1 MNQPQ
6 DIARTVLYLDIGTVN
21 TRVSLFDYRDQSY
34 LFIGAASAATSGGDS
49 NYSIYSGVVDAV
61 RKLERATK
69 RRFLDQN
76 SNFVIPMKLGI
87 TGVDQI
93 GFSYTCTSD
102 PRIALMGLTRTG
114 SLQNLRNLLANTGIR
129 PVVEICAAD
138 GLDISENI
146 DRLLNADPRIVIL
159 AGGTEIGAEKAVYR
173 LGEILMLACKSLTRE
188 QRPEILFMGSALA
201 GQQMERVFSKISD
214 FSYAPNVLEIGSIG
228 HSSLDSLLSVMN
240 RNAEKQV
247 SGLKDLVERSK
258 TTGVPGEFAFGRSV
272 RLMSRLI
279 KENQHVLGIDI
290 GSDHTVVAKAKN
302 LDLSL
307 EVLPLGMG
315 KRITELLNNFE
326 LSELQSWIGFQIKES
341 EVQDYICNK
350 SVYPDLVPG
359 NQYSAQIEQALTRF
373 VLKKCAKEAGMNSI
387 LRDGSLGMVLLCGS
401 VVRNVEDPGD
411 SLLIGMDGLHPFG
424 AVDYF
429 LDMNGLT
436 SAVGALAQLNPIL
449 ISHIMNASTFLNLGK
464 VITPYFNQKNSK
476 IQDGKKFMSVAV
488 RDDAGNVRKFDVP
501 RGRIYRIPLDF
512 GKNYE
517 LDFLKIPKEV
527 SIPGVRTW
535 TPLGFKSGCFG
546 IVFDTRGDA
555 LELPKDR
562 TSQISKLKFWKD
574 ELGPWTIQPS

>member
-6 DIARTVLYLDIGTVN
+6 DLARTVLYLDIGTVN

>member
-129 PVVEICAAD
+129 PVVEICATD

>member
-1 MNQPQ
+1 
-6 DIARTVLYLDIGTVN
+6 
-21 TRVSLFDYRDQSY
+21 
-34 LFIGAASAATSGGDS
+34 
-49 NYSIYSGVVDAV
+49 
-61 RKLERATK
+61 
-69 RRFLDQN
+69 
-76 SNFVIPMKLGI
+76 
-87 TGVDQI
+87 
-93 GFSYTCTSD
+93 
-102 PRIALMGLTRTG
+102 
-114 SLQNLRNLLANTGIR
+114 
-129 PVVEICAAD
+129 
-138 GLDISENI
+138 
-146 DRLLNADPRIVIL
+146 
-159 AGGTEIGAEKAVYR
+159 
-173 LGEILMLACKSLTRE
+173 
-188 QRPEILFMGSALA
+188 
-201 GQQMERVFSKISD
+201 
-214 FSYAPNVLEIGSIG
+214 
-228 HSSLDSLLSVMN
+228 
-240 RNAEKQV
+240 
-247 SGLKDLVERSK
+247 
-258 TTGVPGEFAFGRSV
+258 
-272 RLMSRLI
+272 
-279 KENQHVLGIDI
+279 
-290 GSDHTVVAKAKN
+290 VVAKAKN

-387 LRDGSLGMVLLCGS
+387 FRDGSLGMVLLCGS

>member
-214 FSYAPNVLEIGSIG
+214 FTYAPNVLEIGSIG

-258 TTGVPGEFAFGRSV
+258 TTGVPGEFAFGRSI

>member
-6 DIARTVLYLDIGTVN
+6 DLARTVLYLDIGTVN

-247 SGLKDLVERSK
+247 LGLKDLVERSK

>member
-1 MNQPQ
+1 M
-6 DIARTVLYLDIGTVN
+6 
-21 TRVSLFDYRDQSY
+21 
-34 LFIGAASAATSGGDS
+34 
-49 NYSIYSGVVDAV
+49 
-61 RKLERATK
+61 
-69 RRFLDQN
+69 
-76 SNFVIPMKLGI
+76 
-87 TGVDQI
+87 
-93 GFSYTCTSD
+93 
-102 PRIALMGLTRTG
+102 
-114 SLQNLRNLLANTGIR
+114 
-129 PVVEICAAD
+129 
-138 GLDISENI
+138 
-146 DRLLNADPRIVIL
+146 ADPRIVIL

-173 LGEILMLACKSLTRE
+173 LGEILMFSVQEPYTRTE
-188 QRPEILFMGSALA
+188 PEILFMGSALA

-302 LDLSL
+302 LDVSL

-387 LRDGSLGMVLLCGS
+387 LRDGSLGMVLYCGS

-411 SLLIGMDGLHPFG
+411 SLLMAWMDF
-424 AVDYF
+424 
-429 LDMNGLT
+429 
-436 SAVGALAQLNPIL
+436 I
-449 ISHIMNASTFLNLGK
+449 
-464 VITPYFNQKNSK
+464 
-476 IQDGKKFMSVAV
+476 
-488 RDDAGNVRKFDVP
+488 R
-501 RGRIYRIPLDF
+501 
-512 GKNYE
+512 
-517 LDFLKIPKEV
+517 
-527 SIPGVRTW
+527 
-535 TPLGFKSGCFG
+535 
-546 IVFDTRGDA
+546 
-555 LELPKDR
+555 LELGLF
-562 TSQISKLKFWKD
+562 S
-574 ELGPWTIQPS
+574 

>member
-214 FSYAPNVLEIGSIG
+214 FTYAPNVLEIGSIG

-258 TTGVPGEFAFGRSV
+258 TTGVPGEFAFGRSI

-302 LDLSL
+302 LELSL
-307 EVLPLGMG
+307 EALPLGMG

>member
-258 TTGVPGEFAFGRSV
+258 TTGVPGEFAFGRSI

>member
-302 LDLSL
+302 LELSL